1 MSVVKNSREVNAYT
15 VFDFF
20 LFSSRLYPVMP
31 PIASVHLP
39 LSDKALWGCVHDQ
52 FQGFVS

>member
-20 LFSSRLYPVMP
+20 YLVLDYTLP

-39 LSDKALWGCVHDQ
+39 LSDKPLCGCVHDQ